1 MTKATQLELGLE
13 TTSITLYH
21 GTSDAFEGFPVART
35 DRATGIHA
43 VFMTDCEWDA
53 WSYAHGGAFSSRA
66 NGERPRIYKAYID
79 LTSLLDITHLD
90 RDEDADEIDRLV
102 YESTESVIHKPGD
115 TSDGTEWCVFYD
127 SAIQW
132 VEEILD
138 DEHDY
143 GDDDDVDILDW

>member
-1 MTKATQLELGLE
+1 MTTATQLELGLE

-21 GTSDAFEGFPVART
+21 GTSDAFDGFPVART
-35 DRATGIHA
+35 DRVTGIHA
-43 VFMTDCEWDA
+43 VFMTDCEYDA
-53 WSYAHGGAFSSRA
+53 WSYAHGGARPR
-66 NGERPRIYKAYID
+66 RPRIFKAYVD
-79 LTSLLDITHLD
+79 LTDFLDITHLD

-138 DEHDY
+138 DEYDY
-143 GDDDDVDILDW
+143 GDDEDDFEGMDW